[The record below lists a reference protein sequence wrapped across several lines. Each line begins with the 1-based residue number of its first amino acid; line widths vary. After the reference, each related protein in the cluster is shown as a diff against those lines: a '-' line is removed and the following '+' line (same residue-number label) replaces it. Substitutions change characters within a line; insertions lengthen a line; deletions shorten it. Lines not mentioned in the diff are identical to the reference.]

1 MVEKK
6 EEVPPSLE
14 EDEQAKAP
22 KQYLDPDTGEM
33 VSKK

>member
-14 EDEQAKAP
+14 DEEPKAP
-22 KQYLDPDTGEM
+22 KLYEDPDTGEM